1 MMCEAGATSL
11 TSIPLRQEGRRREE
25 HAAADREGVAPV
37 NVPGAHEAIHG
48 TELALARAA
57 GQVLQRRVGLAVGAD
72 RGPRVREAV
81 DGDGQGLRADVG
93 PQGAARGAGRLLHAV
108 DAPLSVT
115 AAPFP
120 LPPTTLTAL

>member
-37 NVPGAHEAIHG
+37 DVPGAHDAVHG

-57 GQVLQRRVGLAVGAD
+57 GQVLQRRVGSFALGSSPTGRFVYAE
-72 RGPRVREAV
+72 RRSVRWV
-81 DGDGQGLRADVG
+81 VSNCGWRASS
-93 PQGAARGAGRLLHAV
+93 PQNHHGEF
-108 DAPLSVT
+108 DED
-115 AAPFP
+115 
-120 LPPTTLTAL
+120 